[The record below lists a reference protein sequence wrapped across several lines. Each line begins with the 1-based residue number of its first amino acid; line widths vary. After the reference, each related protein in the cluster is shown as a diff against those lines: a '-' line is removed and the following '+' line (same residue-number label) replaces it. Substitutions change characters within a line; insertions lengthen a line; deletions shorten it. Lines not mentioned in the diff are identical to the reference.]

1 MVKIKFEFLPNEI
14 LFPCFQ
20 YLNAPDLFHS
30 FDQLNSRFSTLIRN
44 IPLYLNFFQMKK
56 SLFHH
61 FCQIILVNSEIKQ
74 KSIYLQLSNDGT
86 HGQIEHFLS
95 LFSLNT
101 FLNLRSLSLI
111 DLNENNIKQVLSILP
126 FLSSLYS
133 FSFTGTN
140 IQTLDIISKSKLRI
154 LTVRYLEFES
164 TSINQTTI
172 IGITSLTITDS
183 QLDNF
188 KLFKLF
194 EYAPMLKY
202 LNIQTLANSEMNK
215 YNELKIN
222 AKLFKRINY
231 K

>member
-1 MVKIKFEFLPNEI
+1 
-14 LFPCFQ
+14 
-20 YLNAPDLFHS
+20 
-30 FDQLNSRFSTLIRN
+30 
-44 IPLYLNFFQMKK
+44 MKK

-61 FCQIILVNSEIKQ
+61 FCQIILLNSEIKQ
-74 KSIYLQLSNDGT
+74 KIIYLQLSNDGT

-126 FLSSLYS
+126 FLSNLYS

-140 IQTLDIISKSKLRI
+140 IQTLEIISKSKLQI

-164 TSINQTTI
+164 TSINQTI

-194 EYAPMLKY
+194 EYVPMLKY

-215 YNELKIN
+215 YNELK
-222 AKLFKRINY
+222 
-231 K
+231 